1 MRVLL
6 PQINLLQGVFFTIPE
21 LLKGAQVRP
30 SSPLAATVSAKPI
43 PLSPASSSIPNR
55 LAVSTEYR
63 EIHVYQQGG
72 LGVVCKAIDRRLNRE
87 VAVKIIRDSHRNDPD
102 AIQRFQAEAEITGRL
117 DHPGIAPIY
126 GHGWTSDG
134 VPFYAMKFVEGR
146 DLGEA
151 IEAFFSQVTPSFD
164 DLEFVRLL
172 TSFMSVCRTIGFA
185 HGRGIIHRDIKPQN
199 IRIGQFHETIVL
211 DWGLAV
217 SMDRKHAIRDGEPSI
232 LVLANGANPAP
243 PRGGTPGYMSPEQLS
258 GSIVTPA
265 SDIYSL
271 GAVLYRILTGQATL
285 STRTPETTLEALTAG
300 GFPTPRE
307 LQPGLPRPLEAI
319 CLKALSLQ
327 PSERY
332 ESAQEMASDVERFL
346 SGQSVSCYHETPYE
360 RCGRWIRHH
369 QAWARHIAL
378 GLVTIAIASVLLMLA
393 TWRLAANREQQ
404 LLQAETQRNEATA
417 AREDA
422 LLEKRRSLVLASR
435 LAARSIAAE
444 IELRG
449 AMLREEARSSNLR
462 KWVAAWNSDPG
473 NSEPMSQIKEWL
485 KDRFLARAA
494 DNLPTSTWNIQG
506 VDGTQLGRVATRDA
520 DGGSASLGKSFRYR
534 DYFHALG
541 QDLDPA
547 SAEAALAQPHRYDV
561 HVSSVFVSTNT
572 AIPSVSFSTPIHEEA
587 DHSPESQVIGI
598 FASTVHLNRMD
609 LLPGATLVDLRPN
622 VINGQRLEGVVLR
635 HGKLDANRSKQQ
647 SWYTLSAEDLARIRT
662 FLAERPRRFESL
674 ANFVDDPLVEIV
686 DPITET
692 KVHVAVAPVIL
703 ANQPDHN
710 QVGWVVLMQP

>member
-1 MRVLL
+1 M
-6 PQINLLQGVFFTIPE
+6 
-21 LLKGAQVRP
+21 
-30 SSPLAATVSAKPI
+30 SSTLATTVSAAPV
-43 PLSPASSSIPNR
+43 PFRPAPASIPAR
-55 LAVSTEYR
+55 LAVATEYR
-63 EIHVYQQGG
+63 QIEVYQEGG
-72 LGVVCKAIDRRLNRE
+72 LGVVCKAIDRQLNRE
-87 VAVKIIRDSHRNDPD
+87 VAVKLIRDSHRNDPD
-102 AIQRFQAEAEITGRL
+102 AIRRFQAEAEITGRL

-126 GHGWTSDG
+126 GHGQTSDG
-134 VPFYAMKFVEGR
+134 VPFYSMKFVEGR

-151 IEAFFSQVTPSFD
+151 IEAFFSQVTPSYD
-164 DLEFVRLL
+164 DLEFTRLL

-199 IRIGQFHETIVL
+199 IRIGIFHETIVL

-217 SMDRKHAIRDGEPSI
+217 PMERKHAYRDGDPSI
-232 LVLANGANPAP
+232 LRLADGANPAP
-243 PRGGTPGYMSPEQLS
+243 AAGGTPAYMSPEQLA
-258 GSIVTPA
+258 GSTVTPA

-271 GAVLYRILTGQATL
+271 GAVLYRILTGQPTL
-285 STRTPETTLEALTAG
+285 KARTPEATLEALIEC
-300 GFPTPRE
+300 GFPAPRE

-327 PSERY
+327 PNDRY
-332 ESAQEMASDVERFL
+332 ESAQEMAADVERFL
-346 SGQSVSCYHETPYE
+346 SGQAVTCYQETPYE

-369 QAWARHIAL
+369 QAWARHLAL
-378 GLVTIAIASVLLMLA
+378 GLVAIAIASVLLTLA
-393 TWRLAANREQQ
+393 TWRLATNRDQQ
-404 LLQAETQRNEATA
+404 RRHAEMQRNEATM

-462 KWVAAWNSDPG
+462 KWLAAWNSEPG
-473 NSEPMSQIKEWL
+473 KSELMSRINDWL

-494 DNLPTSTWNIQG
+494 DNLPTSTWNIQS
-506 VDGTQLGRVATRDA
+506 VDGTQLARVATRDA
-520 DGGSASLGKSFRYR
+520 DGGSASLGKNFRYR

-547 SAEAALAQPHRYDV
+547 SPEAAIAQPHRYDV

-572 AIPSVSFSTPIHEEA
+572 AIPSVSFSTPIHEES
-587 DHSPESQVIGI
+587 DQQLESRVIGI
-598 FASTVHLNRMD
+598 FASTVHLSRMD
-609 LLPGATLVDLRPN
+609 LLPGAILVDLRPN
-622 VINGQRLEGVVLR
+622 VINGHRLEGVVLR
-635 HGKLDANRSKQQ
+635 HGKLDANRAQPR
-647 SWYTLSAEDLARIRT
+647 SWYTLSAEDVSRIRS
-662 FLAERPRRFESL
+662 FLDERPRRFESL
-674 ANFVDDPLVEIV
+674 SNFVDDPLVEIV

-692 KVHVAVAPVIL
+692 KVQVAVAPVIL